1 MMFDENPENIFIYHY
16 VEEMISSYGEYYKSN
31 FKEVELTL
39 NEFSIL
45 LRIRFQGVATQYDL
59 VNLFKVSGA
68 YIAKLLRKFEDMGYV
83 ARKENPR
90 FRMTGLVFDW
100 ESTEG
105 QLRFLKYEIESD
117 ASFTAMLS
125 NMRSYPNDPRG
136 AYQAAYDFCI
146 TFERPSEAEQ
156 KAAQRGQNAEN
167 IFFPMFVEGDSS
179 AFMSLQ

>member
-1 MMFDENPENIFIYHY
+1 MFDENPENIFIYHY

-83 ARKENPR
+83 ARKENPENR
-90 FRMTGLVFDW
+90 RKKLVRITDEGIKKTDELIEVIQNWEDEVTANISDDELKTLKKILFKIIMTK
-100 ESTEG
+100 E
-105 QLRFLKYEIESD
+105 
-117 ASFTAMLS
+117 
-125 NMRSYPNDPRG
+125 
-136 AYQAAYDFCI
+136 
-146 TFERPSEAEQ
+146 
-156 KAAQRGQNAEN
+156 
-167 IFFPMFVEGDSS
+167 
-179 AFMSLQ
+179 